1 MNIRLNI
8 SPRAIDPQKKAAMA
22 WLRKAIL
29 DDALDESWNDH
40 EVLVPA
46 YSLTNPDRHPVAFY
60 YSDNVPGMNYS
71 ETFTFNSAG
80 DVFSSEAGDGVV
92 VLNFNE
98 AS

>member
-29 DDALDESWNDH
+29 DDALDEECAH
-40 EVLVPA
+40 EIHVPA
-46 YSLTNPDRHPVAFY
+46 YSLTNQQNHPVAFI
-60 YSDNVPGMNYS
+60 YSDNVAGMNFT
-71 ETFTFNSAG
+71 EVFTFNAEG
-80 DVFSSEAGDGVV
+80 DVFSSEADEHFV
-92 VLNFNE
+92 VLNINE